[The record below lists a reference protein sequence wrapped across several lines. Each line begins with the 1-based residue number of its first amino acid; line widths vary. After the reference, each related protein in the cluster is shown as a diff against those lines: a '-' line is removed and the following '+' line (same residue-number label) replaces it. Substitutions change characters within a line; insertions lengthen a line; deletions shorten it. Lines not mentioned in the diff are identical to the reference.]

1 MSLSNQMNTMENKSP
16 KIKRLTWLLAGTL
29 TLGVSFSCDDS
40 FLEVP
45 PEGQAVNTQ
54 FFQTQAHALEA
65 VNSIY
70 GNLKEW
76 NNIAFAFLAV
86 STVTSDDAEKGS
98 DPGDAEFMNLY
109 DQFTVTSTE
118 GQLNGYWTGQ
128 YQGINLANRVL
139 DNVPGIT
146 MDENL
151 KTRLLAEAKFLRAY
165 HYFNLVRTFGGVPI
179 MSRVPVDPEELNP
192 ARNTRE
198 EVYAFIE
205 KDLTDA
211 AAVLPTAYG
220 SADIGRATKGAA
232 LGMLAKVN
240 LYQAQWADVLSLTE
254 QVMGLGYSLTPDYN
268 QIFRLQGEN
277 NSESIFEIQAQ
288 TLPGNCDASNSQWAE
303 VQGVRGQFGWGFFV
317 PSESLEAAFEPGDER
332 KEATILYRG
341 ETTPEGDVIIST
353 APSARYNQKA
363 YVPSSVTQVCGYGK
377 DQNIRILRYAEILL
391 MHAEA
396 ANELGQ
402 TSKAESSL
410 NMVRERASLAPL
422 SFTTKEDFRMKIW
435 QERRVE
441 LALENGE
448 RFYDLVRQGRA
459 ADVLRAHGKNFTAGK
474 NEVLPIPQNQ
484 ITLSGGT
491 LAQNPGY

>member
-1 MSLSNQMNTMENKSP
+1 MENKSF

-29 TLGVSFSCDDS
+29 TLGVSYSCSDS

-54 FFQTQAHALEA
+54 FYQTQAQAITA

-70 GNLKEW
+70 GNLREW

-86 STVTSDDAEKGS
+86 STITSDDAEKGS
-98 DPGDAEFMNLY
+98 VPGDAEFMNLY
-109 DQFTVTSTE
+109 DNFTVTPTE
-118 GQLNGYWTGQ
+118 GQLNGYWVGQ
-128 YQGINLANRVL
+128 YQGINLANQVL

-151 KTRLLAEAKFLRAY
+151 KARLLAEAKFLRAY

-179 MSRVPVDPEELNP
+179 VSRVPVTAEELNP
-192 ARNTRE
+192 VRNTRE
-198 EVYAFIE
+198 EVYAFVE
-205 KDLTDA
+205 QDLTEA

-220 SADIGRATKGAA
+220 AADIGRATKGAA

-254 QVMGLGYSLTPDYN
+254 QVMGLGYSLTPDYY

-288 TLPGNCDASNSQWAE
+288 TLPGNCGSSNSQWAE
-303 VQGVRGQFGWGFFV
+303 VQSVRGQFGWGFFI
-317 PSESLEAAFEPGDER
+317 PSESLVNAFEPGDER
-332 KEATILYRG
+332 KEATILFRG
-341 ETTPEGDVIIST
+341 ETTPEGDKILES
-353 APSARYNQKA
+353 APNPYYNQKA

-402 TSKAESSL
+402 TDKAESSL
-410 NMVRERASLAPL
+410 NMVRQRAGLSPV

-435 QERRVE
+435 NERRVE

-459 ADVLRAHGKNFTAGK
+459 ADVLRAQGKNFTPGK

-491 LAQNPGY
+491 LVQNPGY